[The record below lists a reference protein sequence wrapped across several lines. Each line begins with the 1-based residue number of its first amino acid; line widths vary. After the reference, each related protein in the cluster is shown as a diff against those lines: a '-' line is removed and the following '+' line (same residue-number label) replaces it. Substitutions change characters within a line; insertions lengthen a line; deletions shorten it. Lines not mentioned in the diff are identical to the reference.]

1 MRVLGVSYD
10 HTVNIF
16 LRIQNVACSLF
27 GVFSVLLVIAGW
39 RDIDG
44 RAPRQRGQKEALD
57 QLLGQIKEAHRHC
70 VCHGIYHSLINLMDM
85 LTFTTEP

>member
-1 MRVLGVSYD
+1 MCGLPDTHRSFN
-10 HTVNIF
+10 TAF
-16 LRIQNVACSLF
+16 LPPLS
-27 GVFSVLLVIAGW
+27 AGW

-70 VCHGIYHSLINLMDM
+70 VCHGINNFLIDLVGV
-85 LTFTTEP
+85 FT